1 MSDGIEGTG
10 RTGGRA
16 ATNGVIRGQ
25 FGLSVGHPGT
35 EPPVRGW
42 SWTPLSSVAQLESG
56 HTPSRRHPEYWDGG
70 IPWIGIRDATQ
81 NHGRTLTDTFQN
93 VSQQGLDNSSA
104 RLLPEN
110 TVCLSRT
117 ASVGYV
123 VVMGK
128 PMATSQDFV
137 NWVCGPGILYQYL
150 KYILLAEKA
159 SLLQFASGTT
169 HQTIYYPE
177 AKAFHV
183 LLPPLPE
190 QRAIAAIL
198 GALDDKIELNR
209 KMNETLEQMAQA
221 IFKSWFIDFDG
232 HTEFEDSELGRIPK
246 GWSVGTLNSWA
257 QIIMGSSPSSASYN
271 TIGQGYPLVNGPVEF
286 GPYFPVQSK
295 WTSEPTRLSETG
307 DLIFCV
313 RGSTTGRSV
322 KSDGTYCLGR
332 GVCGIRAKHQRFVDA
347 CVSAHLPRL
356 LERATGSVFPN
367 LGTADLNGFKV
378 VSPPNTEVERYE
390 ATVSPLLL
398 RVEANH
404 RETCTVADL
413 RDTLLPRLIS
423 GQLRV
428 KNIEKPVDQTE

>member
-1 MSDGIEGTG
+1 MMGSKWRDITLGDFITLQ
-10 RTGGRA
+10 
-16 ATNGVIRGQ
+16 RGHD
-25 FGLSVGHPGT
+25 LTEIDRRPGK
-35 EPPVRGW
+35 
-42 SWTPLSSVAQLESG
+42 
-56 HTPSRRHPEYWDGG
+56 
-70 IPWIGIRDATQ
+70 IP
-81 NHGRTLTDTFQN
+81 
-93 VSQQGLDNSSA
+93 
-104 RLLPEN
+104 
-110 TVCLSRT
+110 
-117 ASVGYV
+117 
-123 VVMGK
+123 VMGSAGHNGNHDTALVK
-128 PMATSQDFV
+128 
-137 NWVCGPGILYQYL
+137 GPGIVVGRSGASFGQVHLCEVDYWPHNTGLYVTDFKGNDAHFAYYL
-150 KYILLAEKA
+150 LKA
-159 SLLQFASGTT
+159 TNFSRYNSGSAQPSLNRNF
-169 HQTIYYPE
+169 IYPINIRI
-177 AKAFHV
+177 
-183 LLPPLPE
+183 PPVAE
-190 QRAIAAIL
+190 QRAIAGVL
-198 GALDDKIELNR
+198 RCLDDKIELNR

-271 TIGQGYPLVNGPVEF
+271 TVGQGYPLVNGPVEF
-286 GPYFPVQSK
+286 GAYFPVQSK

-367 LGTADLNGFKV
+367 LGTADLNSFKV
-378 VSPPNTEVERYE
+378 VSPPKAEVERYE

-404 RETCTVADL
+404 RETCTLADL

-423 GQLRV
+423 GHLRV
-428 KNIEKPVDQTE
+428 KNIEKLSEQTE